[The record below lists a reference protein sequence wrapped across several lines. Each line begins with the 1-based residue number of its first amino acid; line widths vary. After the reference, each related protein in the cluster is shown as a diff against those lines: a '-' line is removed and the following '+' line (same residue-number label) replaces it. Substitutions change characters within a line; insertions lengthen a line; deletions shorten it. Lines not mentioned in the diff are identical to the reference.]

1 MKPHESISVA
11 QTPIQLGKEFRVK
24 SDPFLHIARTT
35 VAVIIRLLLRC
46 YNRFEIVGHEQLRT
60 NRSLVLVA
68 NHSSHLDTLCL
79 LAALPL
85 RKLHRAFPAA
95 AADYFFRSGPRN
107 WIARMLNA
115 FPFRRDVSAGR
126 SLSLCRYLIS
136 EPGNIL
142 ILFPEGTR
150 STTGETQPFKLGIS
164 ALVAG
169 RDVAVVPCYL
179 QGAFEAWPK
188 GKRFPRPNKIRLI
201 IGAPCSYVKFSAGKK
216 DLGLI
221 ASELHQA
228 VRILAAR

>member
-1 MKPHESISVA
+1 MKRFESACKAEDPVR
-11 QTPIQLGKEFRVK
+11 LENEFRVK
-24 SDPFLHIARTT
+24 SDPFLPVARTV
-35 VAVIIRLLLRC
+35 VAVIIRLLLRF
-46 YNRFEIVGHEQLRT
+46 YNRFEIIGHEHLRT

-85 RKLHRAFPAA
+85 RKLDRAFPAA
-95 AADYFFRSGPRN
+95 AADYFFRPGPRN
-107 WIARMLNA
+107 WMARMLNA
-115 FPFRRDVSAGR
+115 FPFRRNVSARR

-136 EPGNIL
+136 QPGNIL
-142 ILFPEGTR
+142 IMFPEGTR

-188 GKRFPRPNKIRLI
+188 GNRFPRPQKIRLI
-201 IGAPCSYVKFSAGKK
+201 IGAPCSYAKFSADKK
-216 DLGLI
+216 GLGVI
-221 ASELHQA
+221 ASELHEA
-228 VRILAAR
+228 VKLLAVQ